1 MKPANAPSPFSDRIF
16 LVRGVIYPLS
26 LDIRPRNQRIV
37 LRDFFRLFEK
47 LKKFPC
53 WKRSVVSSIRGTWTV
68 VATKRTKREVLHGFN
83 TGFAGRQDIRFV
95 TEAISSRMTTPRNY
109 YFGNS
114 FPDAWSLRK
123 LEVAKDCSLGRGRE
137 RAIGSNGWQRD
148 RTHGSSPINTT

>member
-53 WKRSVVSSIRGTWTV
+53 WKRSVVPF
-68 VATKRTKREVLHGFN
+68 L
-83 TGFAGRQDIRFV
+83 
-95 TEAISSRMTTPRNY
+95 
-109 YFGNS
+109 
-114 FPDAWSLRK
+114 
-123 LEVAKDCSLGRGRE
+123 LERGRLSRPREPRE
-137 RAIGSNGWQRD
+137 RYYTGLTRGLRADRRYSFRNGGDFFTDDDAAQLLFR
-148 RTHGSSPINTT
+148 